1 MRDDVC
7 LIAIGRKAVG
17 RLDRAVVFAVCRPQ
31 HQALLAQHARIYAQI
46 QGKQNRLAAYRYY
59 QQEATNIDINNLT
72 FSPYLCLS
80 LLDKGVVSIDGT
92 VEFVFCDGL
101 QRTVFT

>member
-1 MRDDVC
+1 MRDNVRFA
-7 LIAIGRKAVG
+7 AIGRKAVG
-17 RLDRAVVFAVCRPQ
+17 CPDRAVVFAVRRPQ
-31 HQALLAQHARIYAQI
+31 HQALLAQHDRIYAQI

-59 QQEATNIDINNLT
+59 QQEATNLDINNLT
-72 FSPYLCLS
+72 FSPYLCLT
-80 LLDKGVVSIDGT
+80 LLDKGVVSTDGT